1 MSELDD
7 LRNQNKATT
16 LRFFGWSIVVL
27 LAILLAWASQAEL
40 DEVAT
45 ATGEVVPQS
54 QIKTIQHLEG
64 GIIEEMFVTE
74 GDIVF
79 AGSPLVQLD
88 LSASGTREA
97 ELLVTLDG
105 LMLRRARLLAEA
117 NGGEPEFPEDVAERR
132 PQMAQN
138 ELNSLHARIAEM
150 ESSMIGLEEQ
160 VRQRES
166 DLDQFEEEAR
176 ALASQLALARE
187 AFAMAEDLIT
197 DGLISRQDHLAAKT
211 EVDQIRGQL
220 ATVNARNSRRRISA
234 GAGQGAHE
242 RGRPGI
248 PAQCPGRTGECRD
261 FHRHHDRGNSQS
273 HRHLRADPD
282 HQPHRRGRQKHA
294 LLHYRCR
301 RATRRSDHGY
311 RSLRRSA
318 GDRGSRLNPT
328 GHVGYVREGQRAT
341 VKISTY
347 DYIRYGGLD
356 AVVTLVSPD
365 SHQDESGNTYFR
377 VVAETDRSYLGDQPG
392 DFPDHVRHGSHGGYP
407 HRDQFRADLP
417 AEAGP
422 EAAPRGLPRALEARS
437 KRHHAVIPALS
448 RDLVMVR
455 FIDNVLAEIPDVATL
470 LRDDNVG

>member
-27 LAILLAWASQAEL
+27 LAIMLAWASQAEL

-64 GIIEEMFVTE
+64 GIIEEMFVKE
-74 GDIVF
+74 GDTVA

-105 LMLRRARLLAEA
+105 LILRRARLLAEA
-117 NGGEPEFPEDVAERR
+117 NGGEPEFPEDVVERR

-160 VRQRES
+160 VRQREA
-166 DLDQFEEEAR
+166 DLHQLEEEAR
-176 ALASQLALARE
+176 ALGSQLALARE
-187 AFAMAEDLIT
+187 AFDMAEDLIT

-220 ATVNARNSRRRISA
+220 ATVNARIPGAESALVQAKERMNEADLGFQRNALEELANVEISIDTTTEEILKA
-234 GAGQGAHE
+234 TAISGRTLIVSPIDGVVKSMRFYTIGAVV
-242 RGRPGI
+242 RPGEAI
-248 PAQCPGRTGECRD
+248 MDIVP
-261 FHRHHDRGNSQS
+261 
-273 HRHLRADPD
+273 
-282 HQPHRRGRQKHA
+282 
-294 LLHYRCR
+294 
-301 RATRRSDHGY
+301 SDDQ
-311 RSLRRSA
+311 LVIEA
-318 GDRGSRLNPT
+318 RLNPQD
-328 GHVGYVREGQRAT
+328 VGYVREGQRAT

-392 DFPDHVRHGSHGGYP
+392 DFPITSGMEAMVDIHTGTNSVLTYLLKPVLKLRHEA
-407 HRDQFRADLP
+407 FR
-417 AEAGP
+417 E
-422 EAAPRGLPRALEARS
+422 R
-437 KRHHAVIPALS
+437 
-448 RDLVMVR
+448 
-455 FIDNVLAEIPDVATL
+455 
-470 LRDDNVG
+470 

>member
-1 MSELDD
+1 MSKLDD

-27 LAILLAWASQAEL
+27 LAIMLAWASQAEL

-64 GIIEEMFVTE
+64 GIIEEMFVKE
-74 GDIVF
+74 GDTVA

-105 LMLRRARLLAEA
+105 LILRRARLLAEA
-117 NGGEPEFPEDVAERR
+117 NGGEPEFPEDVVERR

-160 VRQRES
+160 VRQREA
-166 DLDQFEEEAR
+166 DLHQFEEEAR
-176 ALASQLALARE
+176 ALSSQLALARE

-220 ATVNARNSRRRISA
+220 ATVNARIPGAESALVQAKERMNEADLGFQRNALEELANVEISIDTTTEEILKA
-234 GAGQGAHE
+234 TAISGRTLIVSPIDGVVKSMRFYTIGAVV
-242 RGRPGI
+242 RPGEAI
-248 PAQCPGRTGECRD
+248 MDIVP
-261 FHRHHDRGNSQS
+261 
-273 HRHLRADPD
+273 
-282 HQPHRRGRQKHA
+282 
-294 LLHYRCR
+294 
-301 RATRRSDHGY
+301 SDDQ
-311 RSLRRSA
+311 LVIEA
-318 GDRGSRLNPT
+318 RLNPQD
-328 GHVGYVREGQRAT
+328 VGYVREGQRAT

-392 DFPDHVRHGSHGGYP
+392 DFPITSGMEAMVDIHTGTNSVLTYLLKPVLKLRHEA
-407 HRDQFRADLP
+407 FR
-417 AEAGP
+417 E
-422 EAAPRGLPRALEARS
+422 R
-437 KRHHAVIPALS
+437 
-448 RDLVMVR
+448 
-455 FIDNVLAEIPDVATL
+455 
-470 LRDDNVG
+470 

>member
-150 ESSMIGLEEQ
+150 DSSMIGLEEQ

-220 ATVNARNSRRRISA
+220 ATVNARIPGAESALVQAKERMNEADLGFQRNALEELANVEISIDTTTEEILKA
-234 GAGQGAHE
+234 TAISGRTLIISPIDGVVKSMRFYTIGAVV
-242 RGRPGI
+242 RPGEAI
-248 PAQCPGRTGECRD
+248 MDIVP
-261 FHRHHDRGNSQS
+261 
-273 HRHLRADPD
+273 
-282 HQPHRRGRQKHA
+282 
-294 LLHYRCR
+294 
-301 RATRRSDHGY
+301 SDDKLVIEAH
-311 RSLRRSA
+311 
-318 GDRGSRLNPT
+318 LNPQD
-328 GHVGYVREGQRAT
+328 VGYVREGQLAT

-377 VVAETDRSYLGDQPG
+377 VVAETDRSYLGNQPG
-392 DFPDHVRHGSHGGYP
+392 DFPITSGMEAMVDIHTGTNSVLTYLLKPVLKLRHEA
-407 HRDQFRADLP
+407 FR
-417 AEAGP
+417 E
-422 EAAPRGLPRALEARS
+422 R
-437 KRHHAVIPALS
+437 
-448 RDLVMVR
+448 
-455 FIDNVLAEIPDVATL
+455 
-470 LRDDNVG
+470 

>member
-27 LAILLAWASQAEL
+27 LAIMLAWASQAEL

-64 GIIEEMFVTE
+64 GIIEEMFVKE
-74 GDIVF
+74 GDTVA

-105 LMLRRARLLAEA
+105 LILRRARLLAEA
-117 NGGEPEFPEDVAERR
+117 NGGEPEFPKDVVERR

-160 VRQRES
+160 VRQREA
-166 DLDQFEEEAR
+166 DLHQFEEEAR
-176 ALASQLALARE
+176 ALSSQLALARE

-211 EVDQIRGQL
+211 EVEQIRGQL
-220 ATVNARNSRRRISA
+220 ATVNARIPGAESALVQAKERMNEADLGFQRNALEELANVEISIDTTTEEILKA
-234 GAGQGAHE
+234 TAISGRTLIVSPIDGVVKSMRFYTIGAVV
-242 RGRPGI
+242 RPGEAI
-248 PAQCPGRTGECRD
+248 MDIVP
-261 FHRHHDRGNSQS
+261 
-273 HRHLRADPD
+273 
-282 HQPHRRGRQKHA
+282 
-294 LLHYRCR
+294 
-301 RATRRSDHGY
+301 SDDQ
-311 RSLRRSA
+311 LVIEA
-318 GDRGSRLNPT
+318 RLNPQDM
-328 GHVGYVREGQRAT
+328 GYVREGQRAT

-392 DFPDHVRHGSHGGYP
+392 DFPITSGMEAMVDIHTGTNSVLTYLLKPVLKLRHEA
-407 HRDQFRADLP
+407 FR
-417 AEAGP
+417 E
-422 EAAPRGLPRALEARS
+422 R
-437 KRHHAVIPALS
+437 
-448 RDLVMVR
+448 
-455 FIDNVLAEIPDVATL
+455 
-470 LRDDNVG
+470 

>member
-150 ESSMIGLEEQ
+150 DSSMIGLEEQ

-220 ATVNARNSRRRISA
+220 ATVNARIPGAESALVQAKERMNEADLGFQRNALEELANVEISIDTTTEEILKA
-234 GAGQGAHE
+234 TAISGRTLIISPIDGVVKSMRFYTIGAVV
-242 RGRPGI
+242 RPGEAI
-248 PAQCPGRTGECRD
+248 MDIVP
-261 FHRHHDRGNSQS
+261 
-273 HRHLRADPD
+273 
-282 HQPHRRGRQKHA
+282 
-294 LLHYRCR
+294 
-301 RATRRSDHGY
+301 SDDKLVIEAH
-311 RSLRRSA
+311 
-318 GDRGSRLNPT
+318 LNPQD
-328 GHVGYVREGQRAT
+328 VGYVREGQLAT

-356 AVVTLVSPD
+356 AVVILVSPD

-392 DFPDHVRHGSHGGYP
+392 DFPITSGMEAMIDIHTGTNSVLTYLLKPVLKLRHEA
-407 HRDQFRADLP
+407 FR
-417 AEAGP
+417 E
-422 EAAPRGLPRALEARS
+422 R
-437 KRHHAVIPALS
+437 
-448 RDLVMVR
+448 
-455 FIDNVLAEIPDVATL
+455 
-470 LRDDNVG
+470 

>member
-27 LAILLAWASQAEL
+27 LAIMLAWASQAEL

-74 GDIVF
+74 GDTVF

-105 LMLRRARLLAEA
+105 LILRKARLLAEA
-117 NGGEPEFPEDVAERR
+117 NGGEPEFPEDVATRR

-150 ESSMIGLEEQ
+150 DSSMIGLEEQ
-160 VRQRES
+160 VRQREA
-166 DLDQFEEEAR
+166 DLHQFEEEAR
-176 ALASQLALARE
+176 ALRSQLALARE

-197 DGLISRQDHLAAKT
+197 DGLISRQDHLAAET
-211 EVDQIRGQL
+211 TVDQVRGQL
-220 ATVNARNSRRRISA
+220 STVNARIPGAESALVQAKERMNEADLGFQRNALEELANVGILINTTTEEILKATAISGRTLIISPIDGVVKSMRFYTI
-234 GAGQGAHE
+234 GAVV
-242 RGRPGI
+242 RPGEAI
-248 PAQCPGRTGECRD
+248 MDIVP
-261 FHRHHDRGNSQS
+261 
-273 HRHLRADPD
+273 
-282 HQPHRRGRQKHA
+282 
-294 LLHYRCR
+294 
-301 RATRRSDHGY
+301 SDDK
-311 RSLRRSA
+311 LVIEA
-318 GDRGSRLNPT
+318 RLNPQD
-328 GHVGYVREGQRAT
+328 VGYVREGQLAT

-347 DYIRYGGLD
+347 DYIRYGGLN

-392 DFPDHVRHGSHGGYP
+392 DFPITSGMEAMIDIHTGTNSVLTYLLKPVLKLRHEA
-407 HRDQFRADLP
+407 FR
-417 AEAGP
+417 E
-422 EAAPRGLPRALEARS
+422 R
-437 KRHHAVIPALS
+437 
-448 RDLVMVR
+448 
-455 FIDNVLAEIPDVATL
+455 
-470 LRDDNVG
+470 

>member
-27 LAILLAWASQAEL
+27 LAIMLAWASQAEL

-64 GIIEEMFVTE
+64 GIIEEMFVKE
-74 GDIVF
+74 GDTVA

-105 LMLRRARLLAEA
+105 LILRRARLLAEA
-117 NGGEPEFPEDVAERR
+117 NGGEPEFPEDVVERR

-160 VRQRES
+160 VRQREA
-166 DLDQFEEEAR
+166 DLHQFEEEAR
-176 ALASQLALARE
+176 ALSSQLALARE

-220 ATVNARNSRRRISA
+220 ATVNARIPGAESALVQAKERMNEADLGFQRNALEELANVEISIDTTTEEILKA
-234 GAGQGAHE
+234 TAISGRTLIVSPIDGVVKSMRFYTIGAVV
-242 RGRPGI
+242 RPGEAI
-248 PAQCPGRTGECRD
+248 MDIVP
-261 FHRHHDRGNSQS
+261 
-273 HRHLRADPD
+273 
-282 HQPHRRGRQKHA
+282 
-294 LLHYRCR
+294 
-301 RATRRSDHGY
+301 SDDQ
-311 RSLRRSA
+311 LVIEA
-318 GDRGSRLNPT
+318 RLNPQDM
-328 GHVGYVREGQRAT
+328 GYVREGQRAT

-392 DFPDHVRHGSHGGYP
+392 DFPITSGMEAMVDIHTGTNSVLTYLLKPVLKLRHEA
-407 HRDQFRADLP
+407 FR
-417 AEAGP
+417 E
-422 EAAPRGLPRALEARS
+422 R
-437 KRHHAVIPALS
+437 
-448 RDLVMVR
+448 
-455 FIDNVLAEIPDVATL
+455 
-470 LRDDNVG
+470 

>member
-150 ESSMIGLEEQ
+150 DSSMIGLEEQ

-220 ATVNARNSRRRISA
+220 ATVNARIPGAESALVQAKERMNEADLGFQRNALEELANVEISIDTTTEEILKA
-234 GAGQGAHE
+234 TAISGRTLIISPIDGVVKSMRFYTIGAVV
-242 RGRPGI
+242 RPGEAI
-248 PAQCPGRTGECRD
+248 MDIVP
-261 FHRHHDRGNSQS
+261 
-273 HRHLRADPD
+273 
-282 HQPHRRGRQKHA
+282 
-294 LLHYRCR
+294 
-301 RATRRSDHGY
+301 SDDKLVIEAH
-311 RSLRRSA
+311 
-318 GDRGSRLNPT
+318 LNPQD
-328 GHVGYVREGQRAT
+328 VGYVREGQLAT

-392 DFPDHVRHGSHGGYP
+392 DFPITSGMEAMIDIHTGTNSVLTYLLKPVLKLRHEA
-407 HRDQFRADLP
+407 FR
-417 AEAGP
+417 E
-422 EAAPRGLPRALEARS
+422 R
-437 KRHHAVIPALS
+437 
-448 RDLVMVR
+448 
-455 FIDNVLAEIPDVATL
+455 
-470 LRDDNVG
+470 

>member
-27 LAILLAWASQAEL
+27 LAIMLAWASQAEL

-64 GIIEEMFVTE
+64 GIIEEMFVKE
-74 GDIVF
+74 GDTVA

-105 LMLRRARLLAEA
+105 LILRRARLLAEA
-117 NGGEPEFPEDVAERR
+117 NGGEPEFPEDVVERR

-160 VRQRES
+160 VRQREA
-166 DLDQFEEEAR
+166 DLHQFEEEAR
-176 ALASQLALARE
+176 ALSSQLALARE

-220 ATVNARNSRRRISA
+220 ATVNARIPGAESALVQAKERMNEADLGFQRNALEELANVEISIDTTTEEILKA
-234 GAGQGAHE
+234 TAISGRTLIVSPIDGVVKSMRFYTIGAVV
-242 RGRPGI
+242 RPGEAI
-248 PAQCPGRTGECRD
+248 MDIVP
-261 FHRHHDRGNSQS
+261 
-273 HRHLRADPD
+273 
-282 HQPHRRGRQKHA
+282 
-294 LLHYRCR
+294 
-301 RATRRSDHGY
+301 SDDQ
-311 RSLRRSA
+311 LVIEA
-318 GDRGSRLNPT
+318 RLNPQD
-328 GHVGYVREGQRAT
+328 VGYVREGQRAT

-392 DFPDHVRHGSHGGYP
+392 DFPITSGMEAMVDIHTGTNSVLTYLLKPVLKLRHEA
-407 HRDQFRADLP
+407 FR
-417 AEAGP
+417 E
-422 EAAPRGLPRALEARS
+422 R
-437 KRHHAVIPALS
+437 
-448 RDLVMVR
+448 
-455 FIDNVLAEIPDVATL
+455 
-470 LRDDNVG
+470 

>member
-1 MSELDD
+1 MSKLDD

-27 LAILLAWASQAEL
+27 LAIMLAWASQAEL

-64 GIIEEMFVTE
+64 GIIEEMFVKE
-74 GDIVF
+74 GDTVA

-105 LMLRRARLLAEA
+105 LILRRARLLAEA
-117 NGGEPEFPEDVAERR
+117 NGGEPEFPEDVVERR

-160 VRQRES
+160 VRQREA
-166 DLDQFEEEAR
+166 DLHQFEEEAR
-176 ALASQLALARE
+176 ALSSQLALARE

-220 ATVNARNSRRRISA
+220 ATVNARIPGAESALVQAKERMNEADLGFQRNALEELANVEISIDTTTEEILKA
-234 GAGQGAHE
+234 TAISGRTLIVSPIDGVVKSMRFYTIGAVV
-242 RGRPGI
+242 RPGEAI
-248 PAQCPGRTGECRD
+248 MDIVP
-261 FHRHHDRGNSQS
+261 
-273 HRHLRADPD
+273 
-282 HQPHRRGRQKHA
+282 
-294 LLHYRCR
+294 
-301 RATRRSDHGY
+301 SDDQ
-311 RSLRRSA
+311 LVIEA
-318 GDRGSRLNPT
+318 RLNPQDM
-328 GHVGYVREGQRAT
+328 GYVREGQRAT

-392 DFPDHVRHGSHGGYP
+392 DFPITSGMEAMVDIHTGTNSVLTYLLKPVLKLRHEA
-407 HRDQFRADLP
+407 FR
-417 AEAGP
+417 E
-422 EAAPRGLPRALEARS
+422 R
-437 KRHHAVIPALS
+437 
-448 RDLVMVR
+448 
-455 FIDNVLAEIPDVATL
+455 
-470 LRDDNVG
+470 

>member
-1 MSELDD
+1 VSELDD

-150 ESSMIGLEEQ
+150 DSSMIGLEEQ

-220 ATVNARNSRRRISA
+220 ATVNARIPGAESALVQAKERMNEADLGFQRNALEELANVEISIDTTTEEILKA
-234 GAGQGAHE
+234 TAISGRTLIISPIDGVVKSMRFYTIGAVV
-242 RGRPGI
+242 RPGEAI
-248 PAQCPGRTGECRD
+248 MDIVP
-261 FHRHHDRGNSQS
+261 
-273 HRHLRADPD
+273 
-282 HQPHRRGRQKHA
+282 
-294 LLHYRCR
+294 
-301 RATRRSDHGY
+301 SDDKLVIEAH
-311 RSLRRSA
+311 
-318 GDRGSRLNPT
+318 LNPQD
-328 GHVGYVREGQRAT
+328 VGYVREGQLAT

-392 DFPDHVRHGSHGGYP
+392 DFPITSGMEAMIDIHTGTNSVLTYLLKPVLKLRHEA
-407 HRDQFRADLP
+407 FR
-417 AEAGP
+417 E
-422 EAAPRGLPRALEARS
+422 R
-437 KRHHAVIPALS
+437 
-448 RDLVMVR
+448 
-455 FIDNVLAEIPDVATL
+455 
-470 LRDDNVG
+470 